1 MVGRRGCSG
10 VRRLVEKLAA
20 MGGIEGRLD
29 RAENAADDDQGG
41 RAKDAGGL
49 QLASMKGRAQ
59 KEAGPSS
66 NRRGLLLP

>member
-1 MVGRRGCSG
+1 MVGRRRCSG

-20 MGGIEGRLD
+20 MGGTEGRLD
-29 RAENAADDDQGG
+29 RAENAADDDQGD

-49 QLASMKGRAQ
+49 QLASMEGRAQ
-59 KEAGPSS
+59 EEAGPSS